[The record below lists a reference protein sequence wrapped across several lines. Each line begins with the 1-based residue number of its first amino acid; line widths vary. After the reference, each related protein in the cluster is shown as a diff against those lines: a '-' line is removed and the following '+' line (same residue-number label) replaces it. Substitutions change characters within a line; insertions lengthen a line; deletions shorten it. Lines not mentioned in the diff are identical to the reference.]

1 MQNADF
7 ILNFQFVGMCSY
19 CSDFIIYDFH
29 RTLRIGSQTGNQGNY
44 LVSQSAFLFMLT
56 HKFLDM
62 VTSCQLFLNLHAVP
76 RRNYD
81 PEITARNLSL
91 SFYDSTGH
99 PLITSLSFVHFWPL
113 LLFCPHT
120 NLSPNVSESS
130 TVVFTWNNP
139 LLDAYISSAI
149 KFSNLV

>member
-1 MQNADF
+1 
-7 ILNFQFVGMCSY
+7 
-19 CSDFIIYDFH
+19 
-29 RTLRIGSQTGNQGNY
+29 
-44 LVSQSAFLFMLT
+44 MLT

-81 PEITARNLSL
+81 PEITARNLSF

-99 PLITSLSFVHFWPL
+99 PWITSLSFVHFWPL

-130 TVVFTWNNP
+130 TVVFSWNNP

-149 KFSNLV
+149 KFSNLVWTAIALITSKSMLHAKFLIFIVKVLNAIENHKKIYSLAEYKGQ

>member
-1 MQNADF
+1 
-7 ILNFQFVGMCSY
+7 
-19 CSDFIIYDFH
+19 
-29 RTLRIGSQTGNQGNY
+29 
-44 LVSQSAFLFMLT
+44 MLT

-81 PEITARNLSL
+81 PEITARNLSF

-99 PLITSLSFVHFWPL
+99 PWISSLSFVHFWPL

-130 TVVFTWNNP
+130 TVVFSWNNP

-149 KFSNLV
+149 KFSNLVWTAIALITSKSMLHAKFLIFIVKVLNAIENHKKIYSLAEYKGQ